1 MQMYNGHYQEISYV
15 HEEPRGWDPKNSP
28 WAVVRWSD
36 LKPKFMQ
43 AKLRPKWSDLT
54 CKCKLSKF
62 EKVRHARGA
71 YPRDPFLY
79 NYSPSQWGCR
89 KRSA

>member
-1 MQMYNGHYQEISYV
+1 MRMYSGHYQEISYV

-43 AKLRPKWSDLT
+43 AKLRPEWSELT
-54 CKCKLSKF
+54 CECKLSEF
-62 EKVRHARGA
+62 AKVRHARRHTPPG
-71 YPRDPFLY
+71 PLPVQLV
-79 NYSPSQWGCR
+79 PLPVGTQ
-89 KRSA
+89 KK